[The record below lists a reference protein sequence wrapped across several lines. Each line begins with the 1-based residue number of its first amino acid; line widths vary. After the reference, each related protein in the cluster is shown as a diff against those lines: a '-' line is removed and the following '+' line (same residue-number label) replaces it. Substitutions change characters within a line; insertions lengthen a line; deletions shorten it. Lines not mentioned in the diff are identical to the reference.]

1 MRKPIFRIVTYIFL
15 LAILAFA
22 MLPLVYTIFA
32 SFKTNMEILTNPGS
46 MFPKKFTFDNYVTA
60 WNSENFR
67 VGPMVLNST
76 IYTLFNVVI
85 TILTSSMAGYV
96 FARGNFRGKK
106 IIFGCFLSLM
116 FIQVGGIS
124 IYAVFDV
131 LNLVNLTSSLFS
143 LMIVK
148 MFGVQTMQLYLVKGY
163 VETLPKELDEA
174 AEIDGCSFFKIYYK
188 IIMPLLLP
196 ILATV
201 GMLSFQAS
209 WNEYL
214 MPTIFTVSMPSQ
226 QTLIVGL
233 MALKSSSGA
242 ATQWNLMLAG
252 SVIALFPV
260 LVAYGFGNQFFIS
273 GLSAGAVKG

>member
-1 MRKPIFRIVTYIFL
+1 MKKTLGRTITYIFL
-15 LAILAFA
+15 LIVLAFA
-22 MLPLVYTIFA
+22 LLPLLYTIFA

-46 MFPKKFTFDNYVTA
+46 MFPKKFTFDNYITA
-60 WNSENFR
+60 WTNENFR
-67 VGPMVLNST
+67 VGTMVINST
-76 IYTLFNVVI
+76 IYTLFNVFV
-85 TILTSSMAGYV
+85 TVFTASMAGYV
-96 FARGNFRGKK
+96 FARGKFRGKK
-106 IIFGCFLSLM
+106 VVFGCFLSLM

-131 LNLVNLTSSLFS
+131 LRLVGLTSSLYS

-201 GMLSFQAS
+201 AMLSFQGS

-214 MPTIFTVSMPSQ
+214 MPTIFTVSEPAQ

-252 SVIALFPV
+252 SVIALLPV
-260 LVAYGFGNQFFIS
+260 LVAYAFGNKFFIS